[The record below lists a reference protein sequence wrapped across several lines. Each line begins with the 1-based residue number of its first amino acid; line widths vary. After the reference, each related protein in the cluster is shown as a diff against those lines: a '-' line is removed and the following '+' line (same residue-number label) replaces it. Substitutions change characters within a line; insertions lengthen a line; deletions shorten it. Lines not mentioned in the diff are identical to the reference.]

1 MQRIA
6 KPIRIEPAFD
16 DREQVRSLIDR
27 SAPYR
32 AIAAYVPD
40 GGCVLPWFRGDWAL
54 GGRPLVEGADTI
66 LHNPRFIEAARLA
79 FGTSSI
85 HPETVVVNV
94 NAPMPEGAPHV
105 DIPSFRGATRETVP
119 VRLLMAMG
127 ASGLFERWRVIEA
140 GAIAWFY
147 DGPGGAF
154 EYWPQGLGGPVR
166 SERPPFGDVAIV
178 MDSDRM
184 YHRIGRI
191 GEPTTELPTMTAASE
206 IRPIGNER
214 WAIVDDGTVRATYPT
229 RAMRFSILWK
239 AEVME
244 QGSGGDQLSLDRIV
258 EAVAADLHRR
268 QIAFS
273 PPTDPLRDDA
283 WIALLLRT
291 YHDTEAA
298 VRR

>member
-1 MQRIA
+1 MHRIV

-16 DREQVRSLIDR
+16 DRERARSLIDR

-32 AIAAYVPD
+32 AIAAYVPE
-40 GGCVLPWFRGDWAL
+40 GGSLPWFRGNWAL

-94 NAPMPEGAPHV
+94 NAPMPAGAPHV

-119 VRLLMAMG
+119 VGLLMAMG
-127 ASGLFERWRVIEA
+127 ASRLFERWRVVEA
-140 GAIAWFY
+140 GAITWFY

-154 EYWPQGLGGPVR
+154 EYWPLGPSGPMR

-184 YHRIGRI
+184 YHRIGRT
-191 GEPTTELPTMTAASE
+191 GEPTTELPTMTAAAE
-206 IRPIGNER
+206 IRPIDSER
-214 WAIVDDGTVRATYPT
+214 WAIVEDGTVRATYPT
-229 RAMRFSILWK
+229 RAVRFSILWK
-239 AEVME
+239 AEVRE
-244 QGSGGDQLSLDRIV
+244 RGSDGDRISLDRIV
-258 EAVAADLHRR
+258 DTVGTDLRRRKVAH
-268 QIAFS
+268 S

-291 YHDTEAA
+291 YRETDAPVEH
-298 VRR
+298 